1 MKRIR
6 NEEDL
11 QMLRLTAR
19 LAAVIGAWA
28 EKELFET
35 LADAGPMRIEELS
48 GDERALRITARV
60 LANAGLL
67 VHRDEQWALTPVA
80 AELHDD
86 EVLGRGGGLE
96 YLQNLGRLDEL
107 LEDGGPMPDKEGD
120 KSGTDIGVDRDDA
133 EETRQFQEMLYRRSE
148 RSAKAAARWVDR
160 ELDEGARVLDLGGG
174 HGRYAVEL
182 AACGHDVTLF
192 DLPVSVKVARQM
204 HGDAL
209 DYIAGDFFRDDL
221 GGPYDLVFASNIVH
235 GLSAGQ
241 NAQLVSRIAESL
253 APSGQVVIKDMFL
266 DEFQNWPPSA
276 VYFGLTM
283 LLCTDDG
290 DSYSLEETHDWFR
303 AAGLVAEEPVVF
315 ERFSLAIGR
324 LDDSPALDT

>member
-1 MKRIR
+1 MKTIR

-11 QMLRLTAR
+11 QTLRVTTR

-28 EKELFET
+28 QRGLFEA
-35 LADAGPMRIEELS
+35 LAEAGPMRIGGLP
-48 GDERALRITARV
+48 GDERALRITARI
-60 LANAGLL
+60 LAHAGLL
-67 VHRDEQWALTPVA
+67 VHRDEEWALTPVA
-80 AELHDD
+80 AQLQDD
-86 EVLGRGGGLE
+86 QVLGGGGGLE
-96 YLQNLGRLDEL
+96 YLQNLGQLDEL
-107 LEDGGPMPDKEGD
+107 LEDGGPVADEEGE
-120 KSGTDIGVDRDDA
+120 KSGTEIGVDRDDA
-133 EETRQFQEMLYRRSE
+133 GETQQFQEMLYRRSE

-160 ELDEGARVLDLGGG
+160 ELDEQARVLDLGGG
-174 HGRYAVEL
+174 HGRYAMEL
-182 AACGHDVTLF
+182 SACGHDVTLF
-192 DLPVSVKVARQM
+192 DLPVSVNVARQM
-204 HGDAL
+204 HGDEL
-209 DYIAGDFFRDDL
+209 NYISGDFFHDDL

-303 AAGLVAEEPVVF
+303 SAGLIAEEPVVF
-315 ERFSLAIGR
+315 ERFSLAIGS
-324 LDDSPALDT
+324 LDDPQAVDA